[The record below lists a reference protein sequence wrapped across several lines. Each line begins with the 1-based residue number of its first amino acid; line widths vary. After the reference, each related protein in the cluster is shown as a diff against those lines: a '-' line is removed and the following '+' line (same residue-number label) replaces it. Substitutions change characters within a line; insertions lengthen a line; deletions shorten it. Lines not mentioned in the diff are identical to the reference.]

1 MPQSYLYKD
10 FTRKADAELNQ
21 ILIDKHKYTKEAIS
35 TAKLV
40 LDKRVSSLPN
50 KEQNSVVMTEESSKQ
65 TKQNETSS
73 FYFQQTAPD
82 DILENKEETAIDPDA
97 PSLYSKR
104 VILSFA
110 VLFSSIFG
118 AVLLMSNL
126 KRMQEQKARLQ
137 VLVFG
142 LIYFGLTLFLVN
154 TVEIFSRFVIGLN
167 IIGAIILNEYFWNQY
182 IGKDF
187 KHFKPS
193 WVLPAIISVLICT
206 PIIIGMF
213 FLE

>member
-10 FTRKADAELNQ
+10 FTRKSDAELNQ
-21 ILIDKHKYTKEAIS
+21 ILIDKHKYTKEAIN

-40 LDKRVSSLPN
+40 LDERVSSLPN
-50 KEQNSVVMTEESSKQ
+50 EEQNSVLMTEESSKK

-82 DILENKEETAIDPDA
+82 DILENEEETAIDSDA

-104 VILSFA
+104 VIFTFA

-126 KRMQEQKARLQ
+126 KRMQEHKARLQ
-137 VLVFG
+137 VLVYG
-142 LIYFGLTLFLVN
+142 MLYFGLTLFLVN
-154 TVEIFSRFVIGLN
+154 FIEIFSRFVIGLN
-167 IIGAIILNEYFWNQY
+167 IIGAIILNEYFWNRY
-182 IGKDF
+182 IGKDYSYH
-187 KHFKPS
+187 KRS
-193 WVLPAIISVLICT
+193 WIKPAIISVLICI
-206 PIIIGMF
+206 PF
-213 FLE
+213 FYLLFF